1 MNDTFEMTRAELEEK
16 RDNQAILLDQEV
28 QRRTEM
34 AQRVVKR
41 MLKGSLYALFLHIY
55 IKSSLFSSMHCWI
68 ISTLCSC
75 NSEHCVTLS
84 IRNVMDV

>member
-55 IKSSLFSSMHCWI
+55 IKPCVFEHAPFDNLNTF
-68 ISTLCSC
+68 SC
-75 NSEHCVTLS
+75 NSEHCVTS
-84 IRNVMDV
+84 STRNVLDV